1 MSGFLDIN
9 YNLTVTKLRYYAPFK
24 VKKLESSL
32 YKINTCLQNTI
43 ICIEVHAEYKGIL
56 QN

>member
-1 MSGFLDIN
+1 MPGFLDID
-9 YNLTVTKLRYYAPFK
+9 YNLSVTKLRYYTPFK
-24 VKKLESSL
+24 VRKLESSL
-32 YKINTCLQNTI
+32 YKINTCLQKII